1 MRARLKGLC
10 RGDGKLYA
18 KVAVSPATAR
28 LRARAFAGGVE
39 LPCGAYPLGEEGAPA
54 GLWALELPPADAP
67 SIEAR
72 LLADGGEVTL
82 RIGCERA
89 KWASRLNY
97 RLRPALCAQLRDCE
111 QRFTD
116 DRYQLRILRFAEAG
130 ERVVWR
136 FQVAWRGSSSSR
148 PTLEVLDG
156 RGRPLAAEML
166 PFEEQID
173 AEPGGEHHL
182 IYSLSLPADQ
192 RFFLVIARDPEGR
205 VAPGFCGTGSD
216 AYEGFKYASWK
227 RMRDARA
234 DDANYQ
240 RWLARHRAGAAELAA
255 QREQAFPHAPLVSV
269 VVPCFRSDPRFL
281 REMIDSVIAQS
292 YGSWELVLVDATA
305 GESSVVADAVAAA
318 GDARIRRVPL
328 EGNRGIVGNTNAGIE
343 AARGEFVAFL
353 DHDDLIEPDALFCYV
368 KAIEEHPGVDV
379 LFCDEDLFER
389 PGTYLQPVLKTRLN
403 LDLLYSHNCVT
414 HFLMV
419 RRAALEAAGLSPD
432 EVSGAQDYD
441 LTLRVLEQGGGVAHI
456 PRVLY
461 HWRIHPASTSGDNAE
476 SKPYAQEAGR
486 RALQAHFD
494 RRGIAGEVEET
505 DHPFVYR
512 MRYALPD
519 PLPLVSVVIPN
530 KDHVDV
536 LGPCVR
542 SLLDKAAYGN
552 FEVVIVENNSED
564 EATFAFY
571 DELTAAD
578 PRVRVVRWP
587 GEFNYSK
594 IVNFGA
600 GEARGDYL
608 LLLNNDTEVISPD
621 FMEEMAGYLQRP
633 EVGVV
638 GAKLYFRD
646 GLTQHAGMLVGPG
659 GAVAH
664 VNQDFPPEREGYL
677 AKAVRPG
684 NFSGV
689 TGACQMMRREV
700 FDQVGGYDEALAV
713 GFNDIDFCLRVR
725 EAGYLVTFTP
735 YAELYHYEFT
745 SRGREVADEAK
756 LRRWE
761 SERDFFATRWA
772 RVFEEGDPYGNPV
785 FDPDS
790 AYYAL
795 PEVR

>member
-18 KVAVSPATAR
+18 KVVVRPVDAKV
-28 LRARAFAGGVE
+28 RARAFAAGAE
-39 LPCGAYPLGEEGAPA
+39 LPCGAYPLGGEDGVA
-54 GLWALELPPADAP
+54 GCWGLELPFADAP
-67 SIEAR
+67 AVEVRLFSEEGEA
-72 LLADGGEVTL
+72 TL
-82 RIGCERA
+82 RIGYERA

-97 RLRPALCAQLRDCE
+97 RLRPALCAELRDCE
-111 QRFTD
+111 QSFTD
-116 DRYQLRILRFAEAG
+116 GRYQLRILRFIEAG
-130 ERVVWR
+130 DRVVWR
-136 FQVAWRGSSSSR
+136 FQVAWHGNAEAR
-148 PTLEVLDG
+148 PMLEVLDG
-156 RGRPLAAEML
+156 RGSPLSAEPL
-166 PFEEQID
+166 PFEEQLS
-173 AEPGGEHHL
+173 AEPGGEHRL
-182 IYSLSLPADQ
+182 IYSLALPASQ
-192 RFFLVIARDPEGR
+192 RFFLVIARDPAGGI
-205 VAPGFCGTGSD
+205 ASGFCGTGSD

-227 RMRDARA
+227 HMRDARA
-234 DDANYQ
+234 DDGNYR
-240 RWLARHRAGAAELAA
+240 RWLAGHRATAADLAA
-255 QREQAFPHAPLVSV
+255 QREPLFPEMPLVSV
-269 VVPCFRSDPRFL
+269 VVPCFESDGSYL
-281 REMIDSVIAQS
+281 REMIASVAAQS
-292 YGSWELVLVDATA
+292 YGKWELVLVDASA
-305 GESSVVADAVAAA
+305 GESPTVADAVAQASD
-318 GDARIRRVPL
+318 GRVRRVAL

-343 AARGEFVAFL
+343 AARGDFVAFL
-353 DHDDLIEPDALFCYV
+353 DHDDVLEPDALYCYV
-368 KAIEEHPGVDV
+368 EALNAHPGVDL
-379 LFCDEDLFER
+379 LFCDEDLFEE
-389 PGTYLQPVLKTRLN
+389 PGKFMQPVFKTRLN

-441 LTLRVLEQGGGVAHI
+441 LTLRVLEQGGGVAHV

-494 RRGIAGEVEET
+494 RRGIAGTVEET
-505 DHPFVYR
+505 EHPFVYR

-530 KDHVDV
+530 KDHGEV

-542 SLLDKAAYGN
+542 SLLGRATYGN
-552 FEVVIVENNSED
+552 FEVVIVENNSVD
-564 EATFAFY
+564 ADTFALY
-571 DELTAAD
+571 DELTAD
-578 PRVRVVRWP
+578 PRVRVVRWE
-587 GEFNYSK
+587 GEFNYSR
-594 IVNFGA
+594 IMNFGVA
-600 GEARGDYL
+600 EAHGDCL

-646 GLTQHAGMLVGPG
+646 GLTQHAGMLVGVH

-689 TGACQMMRREV
+689 TGACQMVRREV

-725 EAGYLVTFTP
+725 EAGYLVVFTP

-745 SRGREVADEAK
+745 SRGREVADPAK

-761 SERDFFATRWA
+761 GERDRFAERWI
-772 RVFEEGDPYGNPV
+772 RIFEEGDPYGNPNL
-785 FDPDS
+785 DPDS
-790 AYYAL
+790 SYYAL